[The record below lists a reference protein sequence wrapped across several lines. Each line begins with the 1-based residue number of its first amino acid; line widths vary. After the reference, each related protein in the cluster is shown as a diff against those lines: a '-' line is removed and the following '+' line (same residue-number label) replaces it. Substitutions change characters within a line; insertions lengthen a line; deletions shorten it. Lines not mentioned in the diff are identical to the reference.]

1 MFFINKNKNVKLEIA
16 NWNIVK
22 KTYVKLES
30 PLYILLLISIKF
42 KEKISQKEMLLITN
56 NKKLKKIFFN
66 KIILLDIFI

>member
-1 MFFINKNKNVKLEIA
+1 MSNWKLP

-56 NKKLKKIFFN
+56 NKKLKKNIF
-66 KIILLDIFI
+66 